1 MIDELNSY
9 QPKHN
14 LSNEIYKGFTESWIF
29 IIPLDLSF
37 VYKYSVAEQ
46 DLNNLEINLNLSENI
61 GLNFLPKDLVY
72 FISKN
77 NLISSEKE
85 SIINIKKNQSQ
96 ILYKEKPDKGPSN
109 LIKTILPFNQENEAR
124 NLKERILKDKLIK
137 DNFHLCK
144 MEKEKEE
151 DKSIKMTNLMKKN
164 NTNGLYNDKNNGCP
178 LSQIQNY
185 NINIYNPY
193 INYVNI
199 CCPSPYDPFSSLSEQ
214 DNYNNKNYK
223 DSIFKLSENENIEGK
238 LPFNIYCENNKD
250 INNIVGNI
258 SFNKNDNNISFLFNN
273 SKKNFNNLEGN
284 FSTNYSQKELEN
296 QLILNNNNNNIN
308 GVKNNIPNDN
318 KNSKKNTNKSNNPK
332 VKKNKKKKKKKID
345 DEYTVEMFGRRGW
358 ICQGCNNFN
367 YESRKNCNRCKIPKK
382 PLKKSLIMDNKG
394 NKILDSLINTNHK
407 DDWNCYNCG
416 NVNYAFRLT
425 CNRCQIKKE
434 LSTNENNYEFNK
446 EEK

>member
-1 MIDELNSY
+1 MIDELNLD
-9 QPKHN
+9 QPKLN
-14 LSNEIYKGFTESWIF
+14 LINEIYKGFSDSWIF
-29 IIPLDLSF
+29 IIPLDLSYI
-37 VYKYSVAEQ
+37 YKYSVPEQ
-46 DLNNLEINLNLSENI
+46 DLNFLDTNLNLSENI
-61 GLNFLPKDLVY
+61 SLNFLPKDLVY

-77 NLISSEKE
+77 NLISLEKE
-85 SIINIKKNQSQ
+85 SIINMKKNQSQ
-96 ILYKEKPDKGPSN
+96 ILYKETPVKGPSN
-109 LIKTILPFNQENEAR
+109 PMKIIFPFNQENEGI

-137 DNFHLCK
+137 DNVCLCK
-144 MEKEKEE
+144 MEEEKEE
-151 DKSIKMTNLMKKN
+151 DKSIKMTNLMKIN
-164 NTNGLYNDKNNGCP
+164 NINGLYNDKNNGCP
-178 LSQIQNY
+178 LSQVQNY

-199 CCPSPYDPFSSLSEQ
+199 CCPSSYSPFSSLSNK

-223 DSIFKLSENENIEGK
+223 DSIFKLSENEFIAGK
-238 LPFNIYCENNKD
+238 LPFNIYCENSKD

-258 SFNKNDNNISFLFNN
+258 SLNKNDNNISFLINN
-273 SKKNFNNLEGN
+273 SNKNFNNLEGN
-284 FSTNYSQKELEN
+284 FSANYSQKELEN
-296 QLILNNNNNNIN
+296 QLVLNNNNNKIN
-308 GVKNNIPNDN
+308 EIIKNIPNDN
-318 KNSKKNTNKSNNPK
+318 KNSKKNTNKNSNPK
-332 VKKNKKKKKKKID
+332 KKTKKKKKKKID

-394 NKILDSLINTNHK
+394 NKILDNLMNTNHK

-434 LSTNENNYEFNK
+434 LSTNESNYELNK
-446 EEK
+446 VEN

>member
-1 MIDELNSY
+1 MIDELNLD
-9 QPKHN
+9 QPKLN
-14 LSNEIYKGFTESWIF
+14 LINEIYKGFSDSWIF
-29 IIPLDLSF
+29 IIPLDLSYI
-37 VYKYSVAEQ
+37 YKYSVPEQ
-46 DLNNLEINLNLSENI
+46 DLNFLDTNLNLSENI
-61 GLNFLPKDLVY
+61 SLNFLPKDLVY

-77 NLISSEKE
+77 NLISLEKE
-85 SIINIKKNQSQ
+85 SIINMKKNQSQ
-96 ILYKEKPDKGPSN
+96 ILYKETPVKGPSN
-109 LIKTILPFNQENEAR
+109 PMKIIFPFNQENEGI

-137 DNFHLCK
+137 DNVCLCK
-144 MEKEKEE
+144 MEEEKEE
-151 DKSIKMTNLMKKN
+151 DKSIKMTNLMKIN
-164 NTNGLYNDKNNGCP
+164 NINGLYNDKNNGCP
-178 LSQIQNY
+178 LSQVQNY

-199 CCPSPYDPFSSLSEQ
+199 CCPSSYSPFSSLSNK

-223 DSIFKLSENENIEGK
+223 DSIFKLSENEFIAGK
-238 LPFNIYCENNKD
+238 LPFNIYCENSKD

-258 SFNKNDNNISFLFNN
+258 SLNKNDNNISFLINN
-273 SKKNFNNLEGN
+273 SNKNFNNLEGN
-284 FSTNYSQKELEN
+284 FSVNYSQKELEN
-296 QLILNNNNNNIN
+296 QLVLNNNNNKIN
-308 GVKNNIPNDN
+308 EIIKNIPNDN
-318 KNSKKNTNKSNNPK
+318 KNSKKNTNKNSNPK
-332 VKKNKKKKKKKID
+332 KKTKKKKKKKID

-394 NKILDSLINTNHK
+394 NKILDNLMNTNHK

-434 LSTNENNYEFNK
+434 LSTNESNHELNK
-446 EEK
+446 VEN